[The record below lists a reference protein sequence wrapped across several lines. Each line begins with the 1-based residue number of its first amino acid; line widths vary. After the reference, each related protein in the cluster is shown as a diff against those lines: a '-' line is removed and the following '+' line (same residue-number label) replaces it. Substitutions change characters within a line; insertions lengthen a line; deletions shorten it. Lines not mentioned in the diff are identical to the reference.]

1 MYPLKGEKKMKLVRP
16 LLEDI
21 RNWSERKGMKSE
33 FKVIVTCVKY
43 TPPPIANAHGLG
55 FSGLRGDVMSLLYVR
70 PLSQTM

>member
-1 MYPLKGEKKMKLVRP
+1 M
-16 LLEDI
+16 
-21 RNWSERKGMKSE
+21 NSE